1 MSDFANLSAV
11 QARAAAA
18 VGCQSTTLPSGL
30 TVLCRTMPGYSSVHA
45 IYATSFGSIHR
56 SFTLDGKEVVLPAG
70 TAHFL
75 EHKMCETPKG
85 DSFSFYAKTGAS
97 ANAFTSYD
105 RTCYLFSAT
114 QKIDENLDI
123 LLGMVGKPWFTK
135 ATIAKEQGIIG
146 QEIKMYDDSPDW
158 RLLN

>member
-85 DSFSFYAKTGAS
+85 DSFRPVLRPMPSPATTAPAICSRLPRRSTKTS
-97 ANAFTSYD
+97 TF
-105 RTCYLFSAT
+105 C
-114 QKIDENLDI
+114 
-123 LLGMVGKPWFTK
+123 
-135 ATIAKEQGIIG
+135 
-146 QEIKMYDDSPDW
+146 
-158 RLLN
+158 

>member
-1 MSDFANLSAV
+1 MCNNQQEGFAAA

-18 VGCQSTTLPSGL
+18 VSCQRVVLPSGL

-45 IYATSFGSIHR
+45 IYATAFGSIHR
-56 SFTLDGKEVVLPAG
+56 QFLLDGKPVQLPAG

-97 ANAFTSYD
+97 ANAFTS
-105 RTCYLFSAT
+105 
-114 QKIDENLDI
+114 
-123 LLGMVGKPWFTK
+123 
-135 ATIAKEQGIIG
+135 
-146 QEIKMYDDSPDW
+146 
-158 RLLN
+158 

>member
-30 TVLCRTMPGYSSVHA
+30 TVLCHTMPGYSSVHA

-85 DSFSFYAKTGAS
+85 DSVSFYS
-97 ANAFTSYD
+97 
-105 RTCYLFSAT
+105 
-114 QKIDENLDI
+114 
-123 LLGMVGKPWFTK
+123 
-135 ATIAKEQGIIG
+135 
-146 QEIKMYDDSPDW
+146 
-158 RLLN
+158 